1 MEIFPFLEHY
11 VIQVLYILILLLEV
25 YGASVIVY
33 SANAVFLTFL
43 KTSRDGTT
51 ARLTLASYLSF
62 GLELFLG
69 AEILRTVI
77 SRSLDELMVLGA
89 IITLRSIIALLI
101 HWEVKQQWRE
111 LDRSKVTDPAYK

>member
-1 MEIFPFLEHY
+1 MEIFPFLERY

-51 ARLTLASYLSF
+51 AKLTLASYLSF

-77 SRSLDELMVLGA
+77 SRSMDELIVLGA
-89 IITLRSIIALLI
+89 IIALRAIIALLI
-101 HWEVKQQWRE
+101 HWEINQQYRE
-111 LDRSKVTDPAYK
+111 WAQTKNTDQA